1 MFSRSPDS
9 PTESA
14 KTPKPAL
21 AVAGKPASGTP
32 SIIAPDVRIV
42 GNVFTNGE
50 VQLDGTVE
58 GDIRAAALTLGETGA
73 VKGTI
78 AADSVTIKGTVEG
91 QIRGRSVRV
100 EKTAKVRGDLC
111 HEIVSVEAGA
121 IVEGNFS
128 HTTNPLEERRPQ
140 DERRHHEERRQ
151 VEERRVQPVAEV
163 PPAAAEAKAAN
174 KDSAA

>member
-1 MFSRSPDS
+1 MFSRSPDN

-14 KTPKPAL
+14 KNPKPAL

-32 SIIAPDVRIV
+32 SIIATDVRIV
-42 GNVFTNGE
+42 GNLITNGE

-58 GDIRAAALTLGETGA
+58 GDVRAAALTLGESGA

-78 AADSVTIKGTVEG
+78 VADSVTIKGTVEG

-128 HTTNPLEERRPQ
+128 HTTNPLEDRRPQ
-140 DERRHHEERRQ
+140 DERRQ
-151 VEERRVQPVAEV
+151 VEEPRVQAVTDVTP
-163 PPAAAEAKAAN
+163 KAPG
-174 KDSAA
+174 KGSGSAA

>member
-1 MFSRSPDS
+1 
-9 PTESA
+9 
-14 KTPKPAL
+14 
-21 AVAGKPASGTP
+21 
-32 SIIAPDVRIV
+32 DVRIV
-42 GNVFTNGE
+42 GNLITNGE

-58 GDIRAAALTLGETGA
+58 GDVRAAALTLGESGA

-78 AADSVTIKGTVEG
+78 VADSVTIKGTVEG

-128 HTTNPLEERRPQ
+128 HTTNPLEDRRGEVRDQ
-140 DERRHHEERRQ
+140 
-151 VEERRVQPVAEV
+151 RVKVIGDQNGAK
-163 PPAAAEAKAAN
+163 PAPAPKGGAA
-174 KDSAA
+174 